1 VRVGELVDEARL
13 AHPRLADDRHHLTV
27 TVARELLRAAELL
40 QLGVAADKPRQ
51 PTPGGRLQT
60 GPRRARPR
68 HLVDLH
74 RFREPLHRHG
84 AKRFHRDVA
93 LGQSQRP
100 GRDHD
105 RTGIGDLLHPR
116 GQVRR
121 LADRGVVHVQIASD
135 GTHDDLTGVESDSD
149 LNVHAVS
156 VARVISVS
164 LHRLLHP
171 QRRIARPHGV
181 ILVRERRAKQRHDPI
196 AHHLVHR
203 ALVAV
208 NGLHHAFQHGV
219 KEFTGLLG
227 IAVGE
232 QLHRALQIGEED
244 RDLLALAFQGRLGRQ
259 DLLGEV
265 LGGVGLRR
273 VEPRGDARS
282 GSRDSLTALP
292 AELGAGTI
300 RFAAPR
306 ADSFEAGAAFVAE
319 SSVSG
324 VLVLAPRTPHP
335 GLQYSLLRRSM
346 IPTMVADRRPQPH
359 TLSWTPAGSMI
370 DLGTLGGGATQAYAV
385 NAAARSSATAAPLTM
400 RRAMRCC
407 GRPAVR
413 SRSD

>member
-156 VARVISVS
+156 VTRVISVS

-196 AHHLVHR
+196 AHHLVDR

-208 NGLHHAFQHGV
+208 DGLHHPLENGV
-219 KEFTGLLG
+219 EDLARLLG
-227 IAVGE
+227 ITIGE
-232 QLHRALQIGEED
+232 QFHRALEVGEEHG
-244 RDLLALAFQGRLGRQ
+244 DLLALALQGALRGE
-259 DLLGEV
+259 DLSARCV
-265 LGGVGLRR
+265 GV
-273 VEPRGDARS
+273 
-282 GSRDSLTALP
+282 
-292 AELGAGTI
+292 
-300 RFAAPR
+300 
-306 ADSFEAGAAFVAE
+306 
-319 SSVSG
+319 
-324 VLVLAPRTPHP
+324 
-335 GLQYSLLRRSM
+335 
-346 IPTMVADRRPQPH
+346 
-359 TLSWTPAGSMI
+359 
-370 DLGTLGGGATQAYAV
+370 
-385 NAAARSSATAAPLTM
+385 
-400 RRAMRCC
+400 
-407 GRPAVR
+407 
-413 SRSD
+413 